1 MKKSYK
7 KIKKRLAFCVRLL
20 YNRKRSRT
28 FSSAGSEFAWRAKA
42 QRFESVNVHHKNR
55 AFPFRKSSVFL
66 FGNFFIGI
74 YIVESFADLFLCGSL
89 WMWQLFTVGGRA
101 FMRRFCFRL
110 FAFSSR
116 FHCLCILH
124 TSFISNICYCWL
136 VVIKI
141 HKWYNEMNY
150 LWHEETVWWNLL

>member
-1 MKKSYK
+1 MKKSFK

-28 FSSAGSEFAWRAKA
+28 FSSAGRAFAWRAKG

-66 FGNFFIGI
+66 FGNYFIGI
-74 YIVESFADLFLCGSL
+74 YIAESFAALFLCGFL
-89 WMWQLFTVGGRA
+89 WTWQPLTAGGRA

-110 FAFSSR
+110 VVFLPFFIVCAF
-116 FHCLCILH
+116 C

-141 HKWYNEMNY
+141 HKWYNEMGC